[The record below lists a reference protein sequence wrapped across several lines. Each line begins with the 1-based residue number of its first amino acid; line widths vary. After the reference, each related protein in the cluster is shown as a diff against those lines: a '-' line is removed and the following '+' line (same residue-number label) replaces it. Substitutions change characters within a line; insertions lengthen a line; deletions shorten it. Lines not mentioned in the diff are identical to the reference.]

1 MYENTLLEKYLC
13 PEINSPIT
21 AKYANKVFCF
31 SSGSRVRKFAAREM
45 MPAGREAG
53 MVHF

>member
-1 MYENTLLEKYLC
+1 MYGNTLLEKYLC
-13 PEINSPIT
+13 PDINSPIT
-21 AKYANKVFCF
+21 AKFANKVFRF

-45 MPAGREAG
+45 MSAGCEDG